1 MKTEKIGKVL
11 INYDNYKGSDAYNE
25 GDDVEERILEVL
37 KTGQN
42 ITEALLQDSRW
53 PILYQLSPRRECII
67 EPMDIR
73 KSDNVLEIGA
83 GMGAVT
89 GAIAKRCNSVEC
101 IELSKRCSLAN
112 AYRNQGYDNIQ
123 IVVGNFQDI
132 TFQHQYDVITLIGVL
147 EYAQSYIRTENPYQD
162 FLKKI
167 YGLLKEGGRLY
178 IAIENKLGLK
188 YFAGCMEDHIGI
200 PFAGIEG
207 YSEKDRARTFTK
219 SELTALILDAGF
231 CSTYY
236 YYPFPDYKLPR
247 EIFSDDFLPNESF
260 VPELQNYDMDKISVF
275 NERKAYQS
283 LSGLEEIKTL
293 SNSFLVEAIR
303 ES

>member
-101 IELSKRCSLAN
+101 IELSKRRSLAN

-132 TFQHQYDVITLIGVL
+132 TFQHQYDVITLIGIGVC
-147 EYAQSYIRTENPYQD
+147 T
-162 FLKKI
+162 K
-167 YGLLKEGGRLY
+167 LY
-178 IAIENKLGLK
+178 KN
-188 YFAGCMEDHIGI
+188 
-200 PFAGIEG
+200 
-207 YSEKDRARTFTK
+207 
-219 SELTALILDAGF
+219 
-231 CSTYY
+231 
-236 YYPFPDYKLPR
+236 R
-247 EIFSDDFLPNESF
+247 E
-260 VPELQNYDMDKISVF
+260 SV
-275 NERKAYQS
+275 
-283 LSGLEEIKTL
+283 SGLSQKNLWPFKRRGPTL
-293 SNSFLVEAIR
+293 YCH
-303 ES
+303 